1 MFHFGDFTLDQ
12 LGYRLQRGER
22 ILRLERKPM
31 ELLFLLLEKR
41 GELVTREE
49 LADRLWGTT
58 VFVDIDQ
65 SINTAVRKVRM
76 VLRDDPDKP
85 RFIETVAG
93 KGYRFAAPVT
103 YNGEIS
109 KSNGAVA
116 RKTKSVLIDT
126 DTGFSN
132 TPSAVFQ
139 QPKPRW
145 NHTTLFVG
153 MALLIAL
160 TAGALAY
167 WGMQTPAAARASNYV
182 QLTHDGKRKTLI
194 GTEGSRIY
202 FSSASSDYQ
211 GMLEMSTSGDE
222 PKRIPV
228 LPSPA
233 FNSISLSPD
242 GSRLLAAEMQSNDM
256 GPLWSLP
263 LLGGSPR
270 RMGDVVGQD
279 AAWSPDGKSLA
290 YCNGGNL
297 FVAKAD
303 GTESRMLVT
312 MKYPGVY
319 HPLWSPDGKSL
330 RFDVVESV
338 SGQPVTIWEVS
349 LDGTGLHRLLPGW
362 TNSPDNEY
370 GGRWT
375 ADGKYFL
382 FESRRQVW
390 ALPRKAGPFR
400 SRPKPIQLTFSPLV
414 MANPTPSTDGKKLF
428 VVGMTF
434 NAELMRYD
442 MKSSQF
448 LPFMGG
454 IPAEFT
460 SFSKDGQW
468 VAYVSYPNGALW
480 RSKVDG
486 SERLQLTYP
495 PSYLAP
501 RSYALLPRWSPD
513 GKTIVFWETDS
524 HGVAKIY
531 EVSADGMSPHL
542 LMPDDQSQQWDPNWS
557 PDGHKIVFG
566 GPPDDPSSTIRILDL
581 KTHQVDTL
589 PGSQGLFSPRWSPDG
604 RYIPAL
610 STDLTR
616 ILLFDFQT
624 QKWIELAKGNLGCPE
639 FSHDGRSLQFLDI
652 TGSGTVGRIR
662 LSDGKKEQ
670 VLDLKNFVGTG
681 RYGTSLA
688 IAPDDSPL
696 LLRDS
701 GTQDIYSLD
710 WEEP

>member
-1 MFHFGDFTLDQ
+1 M
-12 LGYRLQRGER
+12 R
-22 ILRLERKPM
+22 LRLSGQPFQVLAVLVERP
-31 ELLFLLLEKR
+31 
-41 GELVTREE
+41 GELITREE
-49 LADRLWGTT
+49 LHVKLWPADT
-58 VFVDIDQ
+58 FVDFDHGL
-65 SINTAVRKVRM
+65 NNAVARIRE
-76 VLRDDPDKP
+76 VLEDSSGTP
-85 RFIETVAG
+85 RYIETIPRH
-93 KGYRFAAPVT
+93 GYRFIAPITEILPV
-103 YNGEIS
+103 NGSGPVPSTSLANRE
-109 KSNGAVA
+109 A
-116 RKTKSVLIDT
+116 RL
-126 DTGFSN
+126 
-132 TPSAVFQ
+132 TPSDASASMTES
-139 QPKPRW
+139 RR

-160 TAGALAY
+160 TAGALGY
-167 WGMQTPAAARASNYV
+167 WRMRTPAAPRASNYV

-194 GTEGSRIY
+194 GTEGSRLY

-233 FNSISLSPD
+233 FNPVSLSPD
-242 GSRLLAAEMQSNDM
+242 GSRLLAVEMQSNDI
-256 GPLWSLP
+256 GPLWILP

-270 RMGDVVGQD
+270 RVGDVVGQD

-290 YCNGGNL
+290 YCNGGNV

-312 MKYPGVY
+312 MKYPGVS
-319 HPLWSPDGKSL
+319 HPLWSPDGETL
-330 RFDVVESV
+330 RFDVVENV
-338 SGQPVTIWEVS
+338 SGHPVTIWEVS

-362 TNSPDNEY
+362 NNSPDYECC
-370 GGRWT
+370 GRWT
-375 ADGKYFL
+375 ADGKYLL

-390 ALPRKAGPFR
+390 ALSQRAGPFR
-400 SRPKPIQLTFSPLV
+400 NRPKPIQLTFSPLV

-442 MKSSQF
+442 IKSSQF
-448 LPFMGG
+448 LPFIGG
-454 IPAEFT
+454 IPAEFA
-460 SFSKDGQW
+460 SFSRDGQW

-501 RSYALLPRWSPD
+501 PSYALLPRWSPD

-531 EVSADGMSPHL
+531 EVSADVMPPHL

-557 PDGHKIVFG
+557 PDGNKIVFS
-566 GPPDDPSSTIRILDL
+566 GPRDPSSTIRILDL

-589 PGSQGLFSPRWSPDG
+589 LGSQGLSSPRWSPDG
-604 RYIPAL
+604 RYISGVSAD
-610 STDLTR
+610 STRL
-616 ILLFDFQT
+616 LLFDFQA
-624 QKWIELAKGNLGCPE
+624 QKWIELAKGNLGNSE
-639 FSHDGRSLQFLDI
+639 FSHDGRYLQFLDI
-652 TGSGTVGRIR
+652 TGSGTVWRIR
-662 LSDGKKEQ
+662 LSDGKKER
-670 VLDLKNFVGTG
+670 VVDLKNFVGTG
-681 RYGTSLA
+681 RYGTCLA